1 VGENINANQYQ
12 RMKKIRCYIVD
23 DEDLARYTLRKKLLD
38 FPEIE
43 IVGEADCIKDAKKQI
58 SELEPELLFLDIQL
72 SAGTGFDLIRQ
83 IKFNGKI
90 IFITAYDE
98 YAIRAFEV
106 NALDYLLKPFST
118 RRLNNAIERVK
129 EGIQAESGEVIT
141 PFKYDDRIL
150 VSIGS
155 SMYFLKL
162 ASVVTLTAAKNYT
175 IIKDK
180 DGNEYIISK
189 TMAEWEQRLPEENFC
204 RISRTM
210 IVNFDFIE
218 KSEKWTNNTALIYI
232 KGYDEAFKLSKFY
245 FKKVKNR
252 YK

>member
-1 VGENINANQYQ
+1 
-12 RMKKIRCYIVD
+12 MKKIRCYIVD
-23 DEDLARYTLRKKLLD
+23 DEDLARYTLKKKLMQ
-38 FPEIE
+38 FPDIE
-43 IVGEADCIKDAKKQI
+43 IAGEADGIRDAKKEI
-58 SELEPELLFLDIQL
+58 SELDPDLLFLDIQL
-72 SAGTGFDLIRQ
+72 SEGTGFDLLKQIR
-83 IKFNGKI
+83 FNGKI
-90 IFITAYDE
+90 IFVTAYDE

-106 NALDYLLKPFST
+106 NAVDYLLKPISN
-118 RRLNNAIERVK
+118 RRLNNAIARVK
-129 EGIQAESGEVIT
+129 EGIQADSGQEIT
-141 PFKYDDRIL
+141 PFKYDDRVL
-150 VSIGS
+150 VSIGN

-162 ASVVTLTAAKNYT
+162 SSVVTLSAAKNYT
-175 IIKDK
+175 IIKDR
-180 DGNEYIISK
+180 DGNDYIISK

-210 IVNFDFIE
+210 IVNFDYID